1 MVHPCGPTGVRR
13 LEPRYGRLEVGQTI
27 ADWGGQDATLT
38 VTEVAEPSRLVFESR
53 RGHLDVGWT
62 LELTD
67 ISGRTGFRSVVRVGP
82 VKHRWLAAYG
92 GGLFDWFTT
101 WGLVNGLR
109 ERVAE

>member
-1 MVHPCGPTGVRR
+1 M
-13 LEPRYGRLEVGQTI
+13 
-27 ADWGGQDATLT
+27 T

-92 GGLFDWFTT
+92 GGLFDWFTI